1 MNTNDFQ
8 TVTGFTSIKP
18 NLKYYKYDKTKN
30 LVIKPRGTYRDGVY
44 SVHQIDNVGNFD
56 IVLGYSKNK
65 ASCEKFI
72 EMLNSQNYT
81 QENSQK
87 QVKLTPKQERLK
99 RAIKPLVETILREE
113 SGPITKQFIPF
124 SEQMPD
130 TNKMIFLIDKRGDY
144 CVGFYNSKTDKLEA
158 VGTPFRTYENIGIAN
173 FTHWAK

>member
-1 MNTNDFQ
+1 M
-8 TVTGFTSIKP
+8 K
-18 NLKYYKYDKTKN
+18 
-30 LVIKPRGTYRDGVY
+30 
-44 SVHQIDNVGNFD
+44 
-56 IVLGYSKNK
+56 
-65 ASCEKFI
+65 
-72 EMLNSQNYT
+72 
-81 QENSQK
+81 K

-99 RAIKPLVETILREE
+99 RAIKPLVEGILREE